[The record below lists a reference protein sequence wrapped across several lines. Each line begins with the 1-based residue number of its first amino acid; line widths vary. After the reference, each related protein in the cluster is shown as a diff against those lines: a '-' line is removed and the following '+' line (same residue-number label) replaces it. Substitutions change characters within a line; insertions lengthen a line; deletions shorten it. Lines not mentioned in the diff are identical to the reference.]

1 MFRPFGVIIL
11 AAFIVIQGIVN
22 LAFVVSSGT
31 LGPGQE
37 YFIVTSVGGFAVA
50 YGLMAGRMW
59 GRYGMLVLAGLD
71 IAIGLLGVFESL
83 DTITTPFEGFASVLA
98 NLIVIYY
105 LMRPEV
111 VAYFRGFQ
119 AESFS

>member
-1 MFRPFGVIIL
+1 MIRPFGVTIL

-22 LAFVVSSGT
+22 VSFVVSSGT

-37 YFIVTSVGGFAVA
+37 YFIATSAAGFVVA
-50 YGLMAGRMW
+50 YGLMTGSMW

-71 IAIGLLGVFESL
+71 IALGLLGAFASL
-83 DTITTPFEGFASVLA
+83 DTIASPFEGFASVLA

-111 VAYFRGFQ
+111 VAYFKGYQ
-119 AESFS
+119 AESFT